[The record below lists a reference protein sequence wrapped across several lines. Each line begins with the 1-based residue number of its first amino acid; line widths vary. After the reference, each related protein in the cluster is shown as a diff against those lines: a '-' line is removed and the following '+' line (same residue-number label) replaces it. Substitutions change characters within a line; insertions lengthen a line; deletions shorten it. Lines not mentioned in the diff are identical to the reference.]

1 MNPIGGAN
9 RGPASNLSHLLQ
21 KYSGVSTSFYSTYIR
36 YNDYMTTVAVTEE
49 VKRRLLRVASKLQL
63 KLGRKVD
70 LNEAIS
76 YLLTREKRMPDVLD
90 AASRPIPGLEEASKE
105 LIEERWTEAE
115 RARGQFGV

>member
-21 KYSGVSTSFYSTYIR
+21 KYSGVSTSFYSIYIR

-49 VKRRLLRVASKLQL
+49 VKRRLLRVASELQL

-70 LNEAIS
+70 LNDAIS
-76 YLLTREKRMPDVLD
+76 YLLTRERRRPDVLD
-90 AASRPIPGLEEASKE
+90 AASRPIQGCEEAQIGQMKGRWQD
-105 LIEERWTEAE
+105 EESGLG
-115 RARGQFGV
+115 GQG

>member
-21 KYSGVSTSFYSTYIR
+21 KYSGVSTSFYSIYIR

-49 VKRRLLRVASKLQL
+49 VKRRLLRVASELQL
-63 KLGRKVD
+63 KLRRKVD

-76 YLLTREKRMPDVLD
+76 YLLTREKRRPDLLD
-90 AASRPIPGLEEASKE
+90 AASRPIPGFEEAKE
-105 LIEERWTEAE
+105 SAYRS
-115 RARGQFGV
+115 RGRMKSRLAGRF

>member
-9 RGPASNLSHLLQ
+9 RGPASNISHLLQ

-76 YLLTREKRMPDVLD
+76 YVLSREKRMPDLLD
-90 AASRPIPGLEEASKE
+90 AEYRPIAGFDEEYKE
-105 LIEERWTEAE
+105 LIQGR
-115 RARGQFGV
+115 R